1 MSRRRKTWCREAS
14 IMSPKAS
21 EDSETPH
28 PRTTAVLFGHASA
41 EAALLAAYR
50 GGRIPHAFL
59 IAGPKGIGKAT
70 LAYRLARFV
79 LAHPDPAAPEVA
91 KATSLAVDPEHPV
104 ARHIA
109 AQGQPDLLILE
120 RTLNDKGVLHKQ
132 IAVDDIRR
140 SVAFFG
146 STAREG
152 GWRIAIVDAVD
163 ELNKSSANALLKVLE
178 EPPQRALLLLVSH
191 SAARVPATLRSRCRI
206 LTLRPLVETDVAAA
220 VAVATGSPADDAE
233 VVAAAAA
240 ADGSVSRALA
250 FLDGDALELR
260 QRALDLLDKLP
271 TLDTGALHALG
282 EAIAGTDPL
291 PLAAF
296 LDSVNAWLSLRL
308 DREQGGIARLARLAD
323 ASERINAAVR
333 DAEIYNLERK
343 PLVFGVFGLLA
354 EATRG

>member
-1 MSRRRKTWCREAS
+1 V
-14 IMSPKAS
+14 
-21 EDSETPH
+21 DSQ
-28 PRTTAVLFGHASA
+28 
-41 EAALLAAYR
+41 
-50 GGRIPHAFL
+50 
-59 IAGPKGIGKAT
+59 
-70 LAYRLARFV
+70 
-79 LAHPDPAAPEVA
+79 
-91 KATSLAVDPEHPV
+91 HPV
-104 ARHIA
+104 ARRIA

-132 IAVDDIRR
+132 IAVEDIRR
-140 SVAFFG
+140 TVAFFG

-206 LTLRPLVETDVAAA
+206 LTLRPLTETDVAAA
-220 VAVATGSPADDAE
+220 VAVATDSSADDAE

-240 ADGSVSRALA
+240 ADGSVYRALA

-260 QRALDLLDKLP
+260 QQALDLLDKLP

-282 EAIAGTDPL
+282 EAIAGTDPQ

-296 LDSVNAWLSLRL
+296 LDTINAWLSLRL
-308 DREQGGIARLARLAD
+308 DRDRGEIGRLARLAE
-323 ASERINAAVR
+323 ASERINAAAR